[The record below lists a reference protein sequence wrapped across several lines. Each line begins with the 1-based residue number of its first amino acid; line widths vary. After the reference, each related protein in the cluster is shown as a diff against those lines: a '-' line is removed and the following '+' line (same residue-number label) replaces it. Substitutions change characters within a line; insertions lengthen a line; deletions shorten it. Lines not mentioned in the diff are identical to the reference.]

1 MDEKDIFRSNGPVI
15 IKFDAP
21 AELGRSR
28 ATMQA
33 LLKLLHVDLF
43 SKRPIKHDAINES

>member
-1 MDEKDIFRSNGPVI
+1 MNMKDIFRFDGPVT
-15 IKFDAP
+15 IKREAP
-21 AELGRSR
+21 PELGRSR
-28 ATMQA
+28 ATMRA